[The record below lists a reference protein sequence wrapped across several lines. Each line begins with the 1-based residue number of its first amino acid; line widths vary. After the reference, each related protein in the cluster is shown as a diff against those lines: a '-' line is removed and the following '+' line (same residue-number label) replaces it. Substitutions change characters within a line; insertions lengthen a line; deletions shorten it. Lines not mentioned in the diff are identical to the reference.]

1 MKFVKLITLICIV
14 SILTSCSG
22 KVSKE
27 PEATS
32 VPSNSGITPQPASS
46 PKAESDDEKQP
57 DTLDGKLIAI
67 SREEAGLSTI
77 EPLDFSKFSVNK
89 RLTELLA
96 NVESYSNED
105 YKNGIVV
112 GKKIVMSNGFMDEE
126 ILISERYKDN
136 IINDIKIGTDM
147 DYIKKVLGEPNIK
160 DDRGFIFYKT
170 KEYYLGFK
178 GTSKVEYAILVN
190 RWITEDKNILARIIK
205 ELDRESLDEIINSN
219 QELTAFFDES
229 GHINGGGW
237 YANSYLGMEIVQ
249 FDSNTITIYNNYDG
263 DLYSAKDFEYDIKY
277 VDNDYQIEN
286 AIYAIDDYIAENK
299 EFDTSGVLSPSGKL
313 KSIYYWGYSMLHYF
327 KIKTLDNSRPVFRV
341 HVPAGDYRWLTDDYI
356 LYLNAWFSEPHIV
369 RVIEDNIED
378 IDIMYKLGVYGDDD
392 SQRPSFNF
400 SIKNIEDNI
409 ITLYDSK
416 SNKEYKVEYSIGSNG
431 IEFKMAN

>member
-1 MKFVKLITLICIV
+1 
-14 SILTSCSG
+14 
-22 KVSKE
+22 
-27 PEATS
+27 
-32 VPSNSGITPQPASS
+32 
-46 PKAESDDEKQP
+46 
-57 DTLDGKLIAI
+57 
-67 SREEAGLSTI
+67 
-77 EPLDFSKFSVNK
+77 
-89 RLTELLA
+89 
-96 NVESYSNED
+96 
-105 YKNGIVV
+105 
-112 GKKIVMSNGFMDEE
+112 MSNGFMDEE